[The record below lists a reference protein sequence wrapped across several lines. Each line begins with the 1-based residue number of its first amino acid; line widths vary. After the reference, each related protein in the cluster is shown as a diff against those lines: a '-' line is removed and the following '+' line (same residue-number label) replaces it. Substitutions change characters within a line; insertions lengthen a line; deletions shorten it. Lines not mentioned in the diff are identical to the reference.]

1 MKSTFV
7 VTEHSDCLE
16 LVSGFELVLIDLQC
30 KHDIFITAPSTTLHR
45 LSIWKNRHC
54 FLKILVFDLRF
65 AFRRFEIWIKI

>member
-7 VTEHSDCLE
+7 ITKHSDCLE
-16 LVSGFELVLIDLQC
+16 LVSGSELVLIDLQC
-30 KHDIFITAPSTTLHR
+30 KYDIFITAPSTLRR
-45 LSIWKNRHC
+45 LSIWKNTRC